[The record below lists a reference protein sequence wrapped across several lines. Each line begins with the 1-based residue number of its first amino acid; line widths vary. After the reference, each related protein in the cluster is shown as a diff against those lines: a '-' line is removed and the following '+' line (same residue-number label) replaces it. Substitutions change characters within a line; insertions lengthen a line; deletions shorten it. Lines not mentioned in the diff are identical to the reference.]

1 MMDESPMNRTRHFSF
16 ALPALLASLS
26 AFAAPPT
33 TTPVADPP
41 ELQKLSDEYKET
53 ITPLQEK
60 LEAAIKVRAQKY
72 GSDLKALEAQ
82 VTGAGQ
88 TQSLEAIRIER
99 DAYLAGRGA
108 MGFSET
114 DKIPSTIRDLRRN
127 YDRDVTKMRTDAAPS
142 ARPFLEKYT
151 KSLEDLER
159 KFVSGRNAD
168 GVLAT
173 QQERRRIQTAAVDPL
188 YGGDKALIGTWVG
201 PEGGKLIL
209 REDGSVKTS
218 GVSHGKWEWQDRA
231 KRRFHVNMA
240 QSWAKDVDLALTP
253 DGWGIYGKDTAG
265 KAWGLSRQE

>member
-1 MMDESPMNRTRHFSF
+1 MHFRS
-16 ALPALLASLS
+16 ALSALVVSLS
-26 AFAAPPT
+26 ALAAPPT

-41 ELQKLSDEYKET
+41 ELQKLRDEYKEA
-53 ITPLQEK
+53 IAPMQEK

-88 TQSLEAIRIER
+88 TQSLEAIRVER

-114 DKIPSTIRDLRRN
+114 DKIPSAIRDLRRN
-127 YDRDVTKMRTDAAPS
+127 YDRDVTKLRSDAAPS
-142 ARPFLEKYT
+142 ARPFIERYAKGLE
-151 KSLEDLER
+151 ELER

-173 QQERRRIQTAAVDPL
+173 QQERRRIQTVAVDPL
-188 YGGDKALIGTWVG
+188 YGGDKALIGTWNG
-201 PEGGKLIL
+201 LDGGKLIL
-209 REDGSVKTS
+209 REDGSLKTK
-218 GVSHGKWEWQDRA
+218 GVANGRWEWQDRA
-231 KRRFHVNMA
+231 KRRFRVDFA

-253 DGWGIYGKDTAG
+253 DGWGLYGKDTAG
-265 KAWGLSRQE
+265 KAWGLSKQE